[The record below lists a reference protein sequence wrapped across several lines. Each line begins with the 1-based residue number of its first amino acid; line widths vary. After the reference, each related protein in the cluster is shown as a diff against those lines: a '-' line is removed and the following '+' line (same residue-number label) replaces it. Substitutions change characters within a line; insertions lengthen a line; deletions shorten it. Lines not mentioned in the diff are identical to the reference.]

1 LISLTKERIALLNLW
16 TLPTFAAFYSQIAD
30 IPLLRGYFIVV
41 CLFSKPKIPS
51 LHRIKKN
58 DGGGPIVSKK
68 EKEKENKKKRIKK
81 KAACSL
87 LYNGGCCIFLMRR
100 IGGGAACRRA
110 ICGVDQFSNCSKTLA
125 SKVPKSANVIRN
137 GTVQRSRFSTQ
148 EYFILYQENPRFHRG
163 VP

>member
-87 LYNGGCCIFLMRR
+87 LYNGGCCIFLMR
-100 IGGGAACRRA
+100 C
-110 ICGVDQFSNCSKTLA
+110 VLFTWS
-125 SKVPKSANVIRN
+125 P
-137 GTVQRSRFSTQ
+137 
-148 EYFILYQENPRFHRG
+148 
-163 VP
+163 